1 MRSVRRTGGLVA
13 AVLAAATVATV
24 AAPAP
29 EPAAAQA
36 APAISVEPST
46 GLLDGDRVTVSVT
59 GLQPG
64 TWVDA
69 AQCVSVPVDIFD
81 DCDLTEYASGAAA
94 ADGAATIDMRV
105 DAVITTGYDDT
116 GGQEIDC
123 RETACVVG
131 VRADDGTMLMAPLTF
146 VPDGALAPPPTLAAT
161 PDTDLA
167 DLATVTVEGSGFVW
181 AGHALVVQCA
191 ADPVSRA
198 DCDDS
203 TTTYVELDDTGA
215 FSADVRALA
224 IIGTES
230 AGTVDCRAP
239 GSCVLVA
246 TSDWLRMPGKRA
258 VATLEFDPDA
268 EVVTPTLAVSPDADL
283 VDGQRL
289 TVTGSDYPASTGDD
303 DGWVEIQQCTSE
315 PSYETCRWA
324 GFAPVDAAG
333 TFTTEVDVWAVL
345 ATTDGDVDCRTAD
358 EPCQLVA
365 GRGHP
370 ASPRSGRVDLAFAP
384 DGPLLPPP
392 TIEVVPATDLPDV
405 ADISVTGSGFAP
417 DDAAWVTVCE
427 SGDPSRCD
435 WEMDGFAFTSSS
447 GTFTVDVTVTSSFEV
462 WDGDVV
468 DCLDTACVVMAED
481 GSGRAPA
488 TAEISFA
495 PPADDGVRY
504 LDPVFDDV
512 ETTADIA
519 YRTTTD
525 AGGNQVQLTLDLYE
539 PAGDTAD
546 ERPVIV
552 WTGGGWFGVDDG
564 ALAASFAQEFARRG
578 YAVAVIEHRTRPE
591 LGCCP
596 TRDAVGI
603 AGAVADATE
612 DVAAGV
618 AWLRDNAAD
627 HRLDPDA
634 IVAGGTEGGG
644 AVSFGLA
651 YPGQGRGQP
660 GQVHDGH
667 GENTMDATMDGGPT
681 SDPMVAA
688 ALPVSGVS
696 LGEPQEGAPPVLAF
710 HGGYDLTAP
719 AHLSD
724 WTCTAAVKL
733 DARCEVVTYSGAGA
747 GIGASRQRDIVRRAT
762 AFVADEVLAPL
773 GYLDPADTPVPTTV
787 PKPTTPDPSSGGATT
802 TTVDEQASGVGDL
815 ARTGVNSTGALVRAG
830 LVALALGAGLLL
842 LTRRRRR
849 TDGTGAQ
856 GS

>member
-1 MRSVRRTGGLVA
+1 MRSVRRVGELVA
-13 AVLAAATVATV
+13 AVLTAATVATV

-36 APAISVEPST
+36 APAMTVEPST

-59 GLQPG
+59 GLRPG

-69 AQCVSVPVDIFD
+69 AQCVSVPVDIVN
-81 DCDLTEYASGAAA
+81 DCDLTDYAYGEAG
-94 ADGAATIDMRV
+94 ADGTASIVLRV
-105 DAVITTGYDDT
+105 DAVMTTGYDGT
-116 GGQEIDC
+116 GGQEVDC
-123 RETACVVG
+123 RQTACVVG

-146 VPDGALAPPPTLAAT
+146 VPDGRFAPPPTLAVT

-181 AGHALVVQCA
+181 ADEALVVQCA
-191 ADPVSRA
+191 AEPVSTA
-198 DCDDS
+198 DCDGS
-203 TTTYVELDDTGA
+203 TATYVELDDAGA
-215 FSADVRALA
+215 FSAEVRALA
-224 IIGTES
+224 IIGTEDGGS
-230 AGTVDCRAP
+230 VDCRAP

-246 TSDWLRMPGKRA
+246 SSDWLRTPGKSA
-258 VATLEFDPDA
+258 VAALGFDPDA

-289 TVTGSDYPASTGDD
+289 TVTGGDYPASTGDD
-303 DGWVEIQQCTSE
+303 DDWVEILQCTSE
-315 PSYETCRWA
+315 PSYGTCRWA
-324 GFAPVDAAG
+324 GFAFVDGAG
-333 TFTTEVDVWAVL
+333 TFTAEVDVWAVL
-345 ATTDGDVDCRTAD
+345 ATTDGRVDCRTAD

-370 ASPRSGRVDLAFAP
+370 ASARAGRVDLAFAP

-392 TIEVVPATDLPDV
+392 TIEVAPASDLPDV

-417 DDAAWVTVCE
+417 DDFAWVTVCE

-435 WEMDGFAFTSSS
+435 WEVDGYATTSST
-447 GTFTVDVTVTSSFEV
+447 GTFTVDVTVTSTFEV
-462 WDGDVV
+462 WGGDVV
-468 DCLDTACVVMAED
+468 DCLDTACVVVAED
-481 GSGRAPA
+481 GSGRPPA
-488 TAEISFA
+488 SADISFA
-495 PPADDGVRY
+495 PPADDGGVRY

-512 ETTADIA
+512 ETTAGIV

-539 PAGDTAD
+539 PAGDTAG

-552 WTGGGWFGVDDG
+552 WTRGGWFGVDDG
-564 ALAASFAQEFARRG
+564 ALAASYAQDFARRG
-578 YAVAVIEHRTRPE
+578 YAVAVVDHRTRPE

-596 TRDAVGI
+596 TRDALGI

-651 YPGQGRGQP
+651 YPGQGRGQA
-660 GQVHDGH
+660 GQPHDGH
-667 GENTMDATMDGGPT
+667 GADTMDASMDSAPT
-681 SDPMVAA
+681 TGPMVAA

-696 LGEPQEGAPPVLAF
+696 LGEPQQGAPPVLAF
-710 HGGYDLTAP
+710 HGGNDRTAP

-724 WTCTAAVKL
+724 WTCTAAMKV
-733 DARCEVVTYSGAGA
+733 DARCEVVTYSGAGE

-773 GYLDPADTPVPTTV
+773 GYLDPAETPVPTTV
-787 PKPTTPDPSSGGATT
+787 PKPTTPDPASGGPT
-802 TTVDEQASGVGDL
+802 TTVDEQAPGGDL
-815 ARTGVNSTGALVRAG
+815 ARTGVNSTGALVRIG
-830 LVALALGAGLLL
+830 LAAMVLGTGLLL

-849 TDGTGAQ
+849 ADGTSAQ